1 MKTSKKITLSAGF
14 IGFSAL
20 GLSDVSADTTDNNK
34 EKLGGGNTSN
44 GEKERF
50 SGLDEL
56 LKELQD

>member
-34 EKLGGGNTSN
+34 EKLGGVILLTM
-44 GEKERF
+44 KKK
-50 SGLDEL
+50 EL
-56 LKELQD
+56 LG